1 MEVKRPSGEPVVTGT
16 VAFRRSPVEGGGPV
30 VKVEQSPIRDRAG
43 IWTLTLKNLPAGLT
57 QGYVAFVDQ
66 TGTHLENRQD

>member
-1 MEVKRPSGEPVVTGT
+1 V
-16 VAFRRSPVEGGGPV
+16 
-30 VKVEQSPIRDRAG
+30 RDRAG

-66 TGTHLENRQD
+66 TGTHLENRQDLSINLIQGPEVTITPTPKPIKPVVPVHSCKNQIKN